1 MLAYLLDRF
10 KTDADTLRARAAAL
24 RLAPAQP
31 GPDAS
36 VSMAMAH
43 ACDTVTAMLQAVPAT
58 SDAPTLLASL
68 QALIPLFE
76 KHAQAETAP
85 PVRAVYVGAATRVR
99 EVTSVEAKHLRDAD
113 ATVDVDE
120 DLVDGIDED
129 DADVDND
136 DLHDDGGS
144 DAPWLPDEPR

>member
-10 KTDADTLRARAAAL
+10 RTDADTLRARAAAL
-24 RLAPAQP
+24 RAAPAQP
-31 GPDAS
+31 GPDAAM
-36 VSMAMAH
+36 SMAMAH

-76 KHAQAETAP
+76 EHARAETAP

-99 EVTSVEAKHLRDAD
+99 EVTNAEAQHLRSADMNDSDIDDDDRDDDIEGD
-113 ATVDVDE
+113 ATWQP
-120 DLVDGIDED
+120 DG
-129 DADVDND
+129 A
-136 DLHDDGGS
+136 
-144 DAPWLPDEPR
+144 R